1 MAAIAGKQ
9 RTAND
14 LPWLVGLGVLA
25 VIGLAAWLIQLTQGF
40 GVLGVNQSI
49 VWGAYIA
56 TFFLLAGTGSGLVM
70 FAALGDLAIV
80 PAMKAYRRA
89 FLLGAIASL
98 IAAGLVILMDIGR
111 PERVIYM
118 ILSAN
123 FGSMFVWDFLC
134 LAASVVV
141 AAAYLYW
148 GPKIK
153 WLPGVALAIAGLVI
167 IVEGWILAV
176 SAGRPLW
183 HNGLLPVVFLVEG
196 LITALAAALL
206 VGIKGDAGEKARSLL
221 VVLLPA
227 VLILSVLEL
236 VTVNSAGTPD
246 AVAGL
251 QLLLSGSLAP
261 LYWGQII
268 LGLVLPLVLLVWAGK
283 NPMAVMVAA
292 ALAVVGVFVA
302 KLDLLVAGQA
312 LPFVGAPVSYM
323 PTLVEVAGVIGM
335 VGLAAFLYVLA
346 ERLVHFKGEG
356 QA

>member
-1 MAAIAGKQ
+1 
-9 RTAND
+9 
-14 LPWLVGLGVLA
+14 
-25 VIGLAAWLIQLTQGF
+25 VI
-40 GVLGVNQSI
+40 V
-49 VWGAYIA
+49 
-56 TFFLLAGTGSGLVM
+56 
-70 FAALGDLAIV
+70 AALGDLEIV

-89 FLLGAIASL
+89 FLLGAIACL
-98 IAAGLVILMDIGR
+98 IAAGLVILMDIGK

-123 FGSMFVWDFLC
+123 FGSMFVWDFLS

-153 WLPGVALAIAGLVI
+153 WLPVVALVIAGLVI

-183 HNGLLPVVFLVEG
+183 HNALLPVVFLVEG
-196 LITALAAALL
+196 LITALAVALL
-206 VGIKGDAGEKARSLL
+206 AGVKGEAGEKARGWL
-221 VVLLPA
+221 VTLLPV

-236 VTVNSAGTPD
+236 VTVSNVGTPD

-251 QLLLSGSLAP
+251 TLLLSGSLAP
-261 LYWGQII
+261 FYWGQIL
-268 LGLVLPLVLLVWAGK
+268 LGIVLPFALLVWAAK
-283 NPMAVMVAA
+283 SQMAVMAA
-292 ALAVVGVFVA
+292 AVLAIIGVFVA

-312 LPFVGAPVSYM
+312 LPFMGAPVSYM
-323 PTLVEVAGVIGM
+323 PTLVEMAGVIGM

-346 ERLVHFKGEG
+346 QRLVHFKGE
-356 QA
+356 A